1 MATTAAETCSIDLIA
16 ALIGVSFSSAI
27 KRSIFSKTT
36 MASSTTIPIDKTMAK
51 SVSVLIEKPKRY
63 RPAKVP
69 ISDIGTAIIGI
80 KVARQFC
87 KNRNTTITT
96 RSIASPSVLNTS
108 FMEAFTKLLVS

>member
-1 MATTAAETCSIDLIA
+1 MA
-16 ALIGVSFSSAI
+16 ALIGDSFSSDI
-27 KRSIFSKTT
+27 KRSIFSRTT
-36 MASSTTIPIDKTMAK
+36 IASSTTIPIDKTIAK
-51 SVSVLIEKPKRY
+51 SVSVFMEKPKRY
-63 RPAKVP
+63 KPAKVP

-108 FMEAFTKLLVS
+108 PMEALTKLEVS

>member
-1 MATTAAETCSIDLIA
+1 MA
-16 ALIGVSFSSAI
+16 ALIGDSFSSDI
-27 KRSIFSKTT
+27 KRSIFSRTT
-36 MASSTTIPIDKTMAK
+36 IASSTTIPIDKTIAK
-51 SVSVLIEKPKRY
+51 SVSVFMEKPKRY
-63 RPAKVP
+63 KPAKVP

-108 FMEAFTKLLVS
+108 FIDAFTKLLVS